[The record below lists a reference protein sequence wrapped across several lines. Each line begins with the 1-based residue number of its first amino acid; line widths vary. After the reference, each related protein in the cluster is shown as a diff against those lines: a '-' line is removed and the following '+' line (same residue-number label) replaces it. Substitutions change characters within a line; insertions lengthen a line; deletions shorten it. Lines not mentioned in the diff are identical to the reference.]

1 MATCWPSIISA
12 VRAILLPEMV
22 GRGLD
27 RSLTSVVLST
37 SVGGG
42 ADFLGR
48 K

>member
-12 VRAILLPEMV
+12 VKAVLLPEMV

-27 RSLTSVVLST
+27 LRLISVVLST
-37 SVGGG
+37 SVWGV
-42 ADFLGR
+42 DFLGR